1 MNTFRQHLGVA
12 LMSILSLCVT
22 ASAQQ
27 SVGAN
32 ASAPVDATS
41 LPDSPGAVQ
50 APAQY
55 KVQYKTQPVE
65 IAQADSPSPQ
75 SSQPASPSNSANQS
89 KADQKTQQPVGT
101 AAAQPVPTTGNA
113 ASEPAGIAI
122 APAKQRR
129 TRTMLIKVGA
139 ILGASAAIAT
149 TVALSKASPSKPPGA
164 P

>member
-12 LMSILSLCVT
+12 LMSILSLCVA

-27 SVGAN
+27 SVGGN
-32 ASAPVDATS
+32 ASAPANTAS

-50 APAQY
+50 VPAQY
-55 KVQYKTQPVE
+55 KTQLIE
-65 IAQADSPSPQ
+65 IAQADSSQAQ
-75 SSQPASPSNSANQS
+75 SSQPATPSNSAKS
-89 KADQKTQQPVGT
+89 STTDQKTQQPVGT